1 MAFSLCSEVM
11 IHEAFTQVCTGKATL
26 YPDNMPPPKRILDIG
41 TGIGL

>member
-1 MAFSLCSEVM
+1 M